1 MYLLLLHKTN
11 VSYEKFEHEP
21 VLDYETDR
29 IVRERLGLQGTP
41 SKSLFLKSKAG
52 DYYVF
57 FTLEGT
63 RLNRGEMKELTGER
77 LSLCSA
83 DELRD
88 KTGCTPGCVAP
99 FGYAHDVTIIVDN
112 AIYTYDKILIT
123 PGVPE
128 FTIELSTEE
137 LKKDFIN
144 MFKYCFGVQTK
155 RELIISSLFF
165 IILLLLCFLL
175 QNELA
180 RPHGKKNAQ
189 VGQLHS
195 G

>member
-1 MYLLLLHKTN
+1 MYEDVLALLHKTN
-11 VSYEKFEHEP
+11 ASYEKFEHEP

-41 SKSLFLKSKAG
+41 SKSLFLKSKSG

-63 RLNRGEMKELTGER
+63 RLDRGEIKELTGER
-77 LSLCSA
+77 LSLCSP
-83 DELRD
+83 DELREE
-88 KTGCTPGCVAP
+88 TGCTPGCVAP
-99 FGYAHDVTIIVDN
+99 FGYSHDVTIIVDS

-137 LKKDFIN
+137 LKK
-144 MFKYCFGVQTK
+144 
-155 RELIISSLFF
+155 
-165 IILLLLCFLL
+165 ILLTCSNTVLEYKQKESL
-175 QNELA
+175 
-180 RPHGKKNAQ
+180 
-189 VGQLHS
+189 
-195 G
+195 